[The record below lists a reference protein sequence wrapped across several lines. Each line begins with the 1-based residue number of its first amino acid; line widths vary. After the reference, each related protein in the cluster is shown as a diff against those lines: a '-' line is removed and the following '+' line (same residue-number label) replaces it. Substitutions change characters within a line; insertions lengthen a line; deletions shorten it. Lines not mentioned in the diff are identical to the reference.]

1 MLAIWYADILSVDPG
16 NVYAEFSLGKAHLAQ
31 ALTLDVK
38 DASKV
43 NPNPSNHII
52 SVFLESSIC
61 DKFRFVICYD
71 VRLILFASIFELLFI
86 HVSFLKSKS
95 YKHWNAAIQ
104 AFKNCVEQN
113 ASRKEKPLRDADILA
128 FLGTAQL
135 GLWQEKVGPFTCPS
149 TVCLI

>member
-1 MLAIWYADILSVDPG
+1 
-16 NVYAEFSLGKAHLAQ
+16 
-31 ALTLDVK
+31 
-38 DASKV
+38 
-43 NPNPSNHII
+43 
-52 SVFLESSIC
+52 
-61 DKFRFVICYD
+61 VICYD